1 MADDQLPKPPAEDLI
16 EIRDP
21 EIDAKAILELV
32 DKRLRDRRA
41 KHGYDKRQFPTF
53 SSAGLPY
60 DKDGADLDPN
70 LYHYLDLVNESYFD
84 FETEPDIQLSPATR
98 SRFFGRF
105 WSLIRRQA
113 HQLVLY
119 YVNRSIEHQVAV
131 NRQLV
136 SIVNLL
142 TSAVQEQQREI
153 EALRRE
159 LEEMRRGGDDE

>member
-1 MADDQLPKPPAEDLI
+1 MADDQLPKPTTGDLI

-21 EIDAKAILELV
+21 EIDAKVILKLV
-32 DKRLRDRRA
+32 DERLQDRRA
-41 KHGYDKRQFPTF
+41 KHGYENRQFPAF
-53 SSAGLPY
+53 SGAGLSPVV
-60 DKDGADLDPN
+60 DGIDLDPN

-84 FETEPDIQLSPATR
+84 FETDPDLRMSPATR
-98 SRFFGRF
+98 SPFLGGV

-119 YVNRSIEHQVAV
+119 YVNRSIQHQISV

-142 TSAVQEQQREI
+142 TSSMEKQQREI

-159 LEEMRRGGDDE
+159 LEEMSRGGDDE